1 MERNINYAENY
12 SFSVK
17 LNRAYDF
24 IEELKRENKKVL
36 LYGNSRAG
44 RIIASLLGE
53 CVVGVADR
61 AHDGSESSEKLY
73 SLHQI
78 SEVNYD
84 ILLVTVLGRESEIIN
99 ELVNN
104 YSVKKDTIL
113 TLNLSYVPAN
123 NDKVRAS
130 ITDANLNIKYNRD
143 RWGSESKWLNLD
155 NYGYSW
161 DGGNSHTLSSIAKL
175 SDEYLK
181 PYLNNQ
187 YNLNI
192 LELSP
197 GGGRFTYEL
206 LRYAHSIDLV
216 DMNEVCLSL
225 CKKRYSNLT
234 TPMQFYQNDGQ
245 SLSCLSGKKYD
256 LIACFDSMVHMHP
269 DIVEGYIKQFAKL
282 INEGGIIWLDH
293 SGKGEKD
300 IGHRTDMTD
309 LKITEIAMKNGLSV
323 IAQHFRNSHD
333 CISVLSKG

>member
-24 IEELKRENKKVL
+24 IDELKLQNKKVL
-36 LYGNSRAG
+36 VYGNSRAG
-44 RIIASLLGE
+44 SLIANLLGE
-53 CVVGVADR
+53 CLVGIVDR
-61 AHDGSESSEKLY
+61 AHDGTESSERLY
-73 SLHQI
+73 SLDQI
-78 SEVNYD
+78 PEVNYD
-84 ILLVTVLGRESEIIN
+84 ILLITVLGRESEIIN
-99 ELVNN
+99 ELVGN
-104 YSVKKDTIL
+104 YAVKKDTIL
-113 TLNLSYVPAN
+113 TLNLSHIPTESE
-123 NDKVRAS
+123 KVRAS
-130 ITDANLNIKYNRD
+130 ITDADLNIEYNKD

-175 SDEYLK
+175 SDTYLK
-181 PYLNNQ
+181 PYLKGN

-206 LRYAHSIDLV
+206 LRYANSIDLV
-216 DMNEVCLSL
+216 DMNGVCLSL
-225 CKKRYSNLT
+225 CKKRFSNLT
-234 TPMQFYQNDGQ
+234 TPIQFYENDGQ
-245 SLSCLSGKKYD
+245 SLSCVSGNKYD

-269 DIVEGYIKQFAKL
+269 DIIESYIAQFAQL
-282 INEGGIIWLDH
+282 INDGGIIWLDH

-300 IGHRTDMTD
+300 IGHRTNMTD
-309 LKITEIAMKNGLSV
+309 FKIAEIATKNGLSV